1 MGSASDDLL
10 TAFVE
15 GFRPGW
21 HATAGAKPTHF
32 DISLS
37 AEDIR
42 KKGEDLL
49 KANNAEVGKAV
60 SARIQEITA
69 HYEKVQ
75 AERAE
80 ENAALRAQVAELTA
94 LVLPDKVE
102 PATPV
107 PAEEPTP

>member
-1 MGSASDDLL
+1 MGSGTDDLL

-15 GFRPGW
+15 GFRPGS
-21 HATAGAKPTHF
+21 HASAGGKPALF

-37 AEDIR
+37 PEDLR

-69 HYEKVQ
+69 HYENVL
-75 AERAE
+75 ATSAD
-80 ENAALRAQVAELTA
+80 ENSALRAQVAELTA
-94 LVLPDKVE
+94 LVLPE
-102 PATPV
+102 PVMPARPGL
-107 PAEEPTP
+107 AEEPTP